1 MKLQVESLTDKVYNI
16 LKQKIIDKEL
26 PPGTRLVD
34 SQLAEEYGISR
45 TPMRDAIRKLAED
58 GLVTSYSNRGY
69 CVFKPTQKDIEEIF
83 EIRLMVDEMA
93 VRKLVNEILP
103 QNPEAVATFR
113 QFYEDLHAPK
123 ETEFENDS
131 FIQADEDFHDRMI
144 LLTGNTRLFAI
155 YSENRSQT
163 RMFRRITSNDKS
175 RMAKAN
181 RHHEK
186 ICEGLLN
193 LNLEQALTAVDEH
206 IRLSMQDALTD
217 FQE

>member
-1 MKLQVESLTDKVYNI
+1 MKLQVESLTDKAYNI

-45 TPMRDAIRKLAED
+45 TPLRDAIRKLLED
-58 GLVTSYSNRGY
+58 GLVTNYSNRGY

-83 EIRLMVDEMA
+83 EIRLMIDEMA
-93 VRKLVNEILP
+93 VRKLVNDVLP
-103 QNPEAVATFR
+103 NDPEAVSTFQRLYDDLRATKDT
-113 QFYEDLHAPK
+113 EDK
-123 ETEFENDS
+123 NES
-131 FIQADEDFHDRMI
+131 FIQDDEDFHDQMI
-144 LLTGNTRLFAI
+144 LLTKNTRLFTI

-163 RMFRRITSNDKS
+163 RMFRRITSSDKN
-175 RMAKAN
+175 RIAKAN

-193 LNLEQALTAVDEH
+193 LDLNQALAAVKEH
-206 IRLSMQDALTD
+206 VALSMTDALAD